1 MKKSQKSDT
10 SKSKTCIECIIEV
23 YRELIKEYSQPTD
36 DDLIL
41 KLQKLDITSRNLM
54 ILFIASEYKYG
65 ITARVLGTN
74 ISYCKKLIDN
84 IRNKIIEMEL

>member
-1 MKKSQKSDT
+1 MKSQKSVT
-10 SKSKTCIECIIEV
+10 NKSKTCIECIIED
-23 YRELIKEYSQPTD
+23 YRDLIAEYAQPTD

-74 ISYCKKLIDN
+74 ISYCKRLIDS

>member
-1 MKKSQKSDT
+1 MN
-10 SKSKTCIECIIEV
+10 KSKTCIECIIEE
-23 YRELIKEYSQPTD
+23 YRELIKEYEQPTD
-36 DDLIL
+36 DEFVL
-41 KLQKLDITSRNLM
+41 KLQKLDMTSRNLM

-74 ISYCKKLIDN
+74 IAYCKRLIEN

>member
-1 MKKSQKSDT
+1 MN
-10 SKSKTCIECIIEV
+10 KSKTCIECIIEE
-23 YRELIKEYSQPTD
+23 YRDLIKEYEQPTD
-36 DDLIL
+36 DEFVL

-74 ISYCKKLIDN
+74 IAYCKKLIEN

>member
-1 MKKSQKSDT
+1 MNKN
-10 SKSKTCIECIIEV
+10 KTCIECIIEE
-23 YRELIKEYSQPTD
+23 YRDLIKEYEQPTD
-36 DDLIL
+36 DEFVL
-41 KLQKLDITSRNLM
+41 KLQKLDMTSRNLM

-74 ISYCKKLIDN
+74 IAYCKRLIEN

>member
-1 MKKSQKSDT
+1 MN
-10 SKSKTCIECIIEV
+10 KSKTCIECIIEE
-23 YRELIKEYSQPTD
+23 YRDLIKEYEQPTD
-36 DDLIL
+36 DEFVL
-41 KLQKLDITSRNLM
+41 KLQKLDMTSRNLM

-74 ISYCKKLIDN
+74 IAYCKRLIEN

>member
-10 SKSKTCIECIIEV
+10 NKNKTCIECIIED
-23 YRELIKEYSQPTD
+23 YRELIKEYSLPTD

-84 IRNKIIEMEL
+84 IRDKIIQMEL

>member
-1 MKKSQKSDT
+1 MN
-10 SKSKTCIECIIEV
+10 KSKTCIECIIEE
-23 YRELIKEYSQPTD
+23 YRELIKEYEQPTD
-36 DDLIL
+36 DEFVL
-41 KLQKLDITSRNLM
+41 KLQKLDMTSRNLM

-74 ISYCKKLIDN
+74 IAYCKKLIEN

>member
-1 MKKSQKSDT
+1 MKKSQKLDT
-10 SKSKTCIECIIEV
+10 SKNKTCIECIIED

-84 IRNKIIEMEL
+84 IRNKIIQMEL